1 MPVKTKP
8 DIQTVLLGILA
19 LIAGVL
25 VLTLL
30 ISLIFGGPK
39 APEEAPTEPTEEA
52 TLPPPEANPYDA
64 ADFDYENGYLTCI
77 AGESIMGIDVSEFQH
92 QVDWNAVKEAGVEYV
107 ILRVGFR
114 GYSTGAVKADARAL
128 ANYQGAKAAGLKI
141 GVYFFSQAITSEEA
155 RAEANFLLGFTEGW
169 DLQMPVVYDW
179 EYIKAEARTG
189 KMDARTLTDCTIA
202 FCETIQAAGHTPMV
216 YFNKNQGEK
225 LLYLEELTDYPFWLA
240 WYSDE
245 MDYPYYVE
253 MWQYTNKG
261 EVPGI
266 KGDVDV
272 NIWMPIE

>member
-39 APEEAPTEPTEEA
+39 DPEEVPTEPTEEA

-141 GVYFFSQAITSEEA
+141 GVYFFSQAITPEEA

-202 FCETIQAAGHTPMV
+202 FCETIRAAGHTPMV